1 MGKIGILI
9 KKKIDVCFA
18 IIVLIQLIPL
28 SGWALNQQNIIRATL
43 TNGLRV
49 VIVKNTLAPVV
60 TTQVNY
66 LVGSNEAPEGFP
78 GMAHAQEHMM
88 FRGSPGLSADQL
100 ADINALTGGQFN
112 ADTQQSVTQ
121 YTSMVARD
129 QLDIVLNME
138 ATRMRGVL
146 DSEELWE
153 QERGAI
159 EQEVARDLSNQ
170 EYVLYIR
177 LLAELFAG
185 TPYAHDA
192 LGTCDSFQ
200 KTTGNMLKDFYNKW
214 YAPNNAVLVIVGDI
228 DLQKTLAKVK
238 KLFEP
243 IARKSIPSRPAI
255 IIRPIVSKSIAFDTD
270 LPFGLSVIAYRLPG
284 LESSDFAAGMILADV
299 LDSRRGN
306 LYALVSDGKAL
317 SAEFEAGA
325 LSKAGFGY
333 AVTAFPHDGNG
344 NHLIA
349 EMKDVIAKYVKEGIP
364 ADLVEAAK
372 RHEISQAEFQKN
384 AIEGLASAWSQA
396 VAVESRISPDDDIQ
410 SIKNVTVDDVNR
422 VAREYLIADKAITAI
437 LTPQPSGM
445 PVASKGF
452 GGGESFFPKQV
463 TQVMLPIWAK
473 KAEAIPNILPSKEKP
488 VVSVLSNGIR
498 LIVQSENV
506 SPTVTVIGRIKN
518 NPHLQEPSGKEGVSS
533 ILDKLF
539 SYGTASFDRLAFQK
553 EQDNIGAEIS
563 VGSSF
568 SLKVLSDNFERGMEL
583 LADDL
588 QHPSL
593 PEAAFNI
600 IKDETIGSL
609 RGTIK
614 SPDYLAKRAL
624 RYGLFPENDPALRD
638 ATPETAANIFLS
650 DVKDYYVK
658 VFRPDM
664 TTIVVIGMVSPKQA
678 RAIVERYLGP
688 WKAVGAKPETDLP
701 PVPLNK
707 SSQFQVPDSFRVQ
720 DQVMLSETI
729 GITRQHSDYYA
740 LEFGN
745 HILSDAFYSSWL
757 YRDLREKTG
766 LVYSVESGIEAG
778 KHRSLFSVFF
788 GCDPPNVGKAKAIVE
803 RDLQVMQTTPI
814 SSNELRQT
822 QILLLRQIPL
832 SESSMD
838 NIAAEML
845 SLSEQGLPLDES
857 HYAAKCYRQMKTE
870 QIRNAFSKWIRPK
883 DFVHVIEGPSL

>member
-1 MGKIGILI
+1 MEILI
-9 KKKIDVCFA
+9 KNKKVYACFA
-18 IIVLIQLIPL
+18 LIVLILFIPL
-28 SGWALNQQNIIRATL
+28 SGWSLNQQNIIRATL

-60 TTQVNY
+60 TIQVNY

-88 FRGSPGLSADQL
+88 FRGSPGLSAEQL
-100 ADINALTGGQFN
+100 ADINALTGGRFN

-121 YTSMVARD
+121 YISTVAND

-138 ATRMRGVL
+138 ATRMRGVR
-146 DSEELWE
+146 DSQELWE

-192 LGTCDSFQ
+192 LGTRDSFQ
-200 KTTGNMLKDFYNKW
+200 KTTGDMLKDFYNKW
-214 YAPNNAVLVIVGDI
+214 YAPNNAVLVIVGDV
-228 DLQKTLAKVK
+228 DLQKTLVKIK

-243 IARKSIPSRPAI
+243 IARKSIPSWPAI
-255 IIRPIVSKSIAFDTD
+255 IIQPIVSKSIAFDTD
-270 LPFGLSVIAYRLPG
+270 LPYGLSVIAYRLPG
-284 LESSDFAAGMILADV
+284 YESPDFAAAMILADV

-306 LYALVSDGKAL
+306 LYAMVPDGKAL
-317 SAEFEAGA
+317 SAGFEAGA

-333 AVTAFPHDGNG
+333 AMASFPHDGNG

-349 EMKDVIAKYVKEGIP
+349 EMKEVISKYVKEGIP
-364 ADLVEAAK
+364 ADLVEASK

-384 AIEGLASAWSQA
+384 SIEGLASAWSQA
-396 VAVESRISPDDDIQ
+396 VAVEGRVSPDDDIKA
-410 SIKNVTVDDVNR
+410 IKNVTIDDVNR
-422 VAREYLIADKAITAI
+422 IAREYLIADKAITAV

-445 PVASKGF
+445 PVAAKGF
-452 GGGESFFPKQV
+452 GGGESFSSKQV
-463 TQVMLPIWAK
+463 TQVILPIWAK
-473 KAEAIPNILPSKEKP
+473 KAETVPKILPSKERP

-498 LIVQSENV
+498 LIVQPEDI
-506 SPTVTVIGRIKN
+506 SPTVTVIGRVKN
-518 NPHLQEPSGKEGVSS
+518 NAHLQEQSGKEGVSS

-539 SYGTASFDRLAFQK
+539 SYGTVSLDRLSFQK
-553 EQDNIGAEIS
+553 AQDDIGAEIS

-588 QHPSL
+588 LHPL
-593 PEAAFNI
+593 LLEAAFNI
-600 IKDETIGSL
+600 VKDETIGSL
-609 RGTIK
+609 RGKIK

-624 RYGLFPENDPALRD
+624 RSGLFPENDPALRD
-638 ATPETAANIFLS
+638 ATPETVANILLP
-650 DVKDYYVK
+650 DVKDYHAK

-664 TTIVVIGMVSPKQA
+664 TTIVIIGMVSPKQA
-678 RAIVERYLGP
+678 RTIAERYLGK
-688 WKAVGAKPETDLP
+688 WEAVGTKPETDLP
-701 PVPLNK
+701 EVPPNK
-707 SSQFQVPDSFRVQ
+707 ASQFHVPDSFSVQ
-720 DQVMLSETI
+720 DQVMLSETTN
-729 GITRQHSDYYA
+729 ITRKHPDYYA
-740 LEFGN
+740 LEFAN

-766 LVYSVESGIEAG
+766 LVYSVESEIEAG
-778 KHRSLFSVFF
+778 KHRSLFSIFY
-788 GCDPPNVGKAKAIVE
+788 GCDPPNAGKARAIIE
-803 RDLQVMQTTPI
+803 RDLQAMQTTPI
-814 SSNELRQT
+814 TSNELRQT
-822 QILLLRQIPL
+822 KILLLRQIPL

-838 NIAAEML
+838 NIASEML
-845 SLSEQGLPLDES
+845 SLSQHDLPLDES
-857 HYAAKCYRQMKTE
+857 RHAAKRYQQMNAKE
-870 QIRNAFSKWIRPK
+870 IRDAFNKWIRSK
-883 DFVHVIEGPSL
+883 DFVQVIEGPNL

>member
-1 MGKIGILI
+1 MEILI
-9 KKKIDVCFA
+9 KNKKVYACFA
-18 IIVLIQLIPL
+18 LIVLILFIPL
-28 SGWALNQQNIIRATL
+28 SVWSLNQQNIIRATL

-60 TTQVNY
+60 TIQVNY

-88 FRGSPGLSADQL
+88 FRGSPGLSAEQL
-100 ADINALTGGQFN
+100 ADINALTGGRFN

-121 YTSMVARD
+121 YISTVAND

-138 ATRMRGVL
+138 ATRMRGVR
-146 DSEELWE
+146 DSQELWE

-192 LGTCDSFQ
+192 LGTRDSFQ
-200 KTTGNMLKDFYNKW
+200 KTTGDMLKVFNNKW

-228 DLQKTLAKVK
+228 ALQKTLAKVK
-238 KLFEP
+238 KLFES
-243 IARKSIPSRPAI
+243 IAKKTIPSRPVI
-255 IIRPIVSKSIAFDTD
+255 ILQPLVSKSITFGTD
-270 LPFGLSVIAYRLPG
+270 LPFGLSVTAYRLPG
-284 LESSDFAAGMILADV
+284 FESPDFAAGMILADV

-306 LYALVSDGKAL
+306 LYALVPDGKAL
-317 SAEFEAGA
+317 SAGFEAGA

-333 AVTAFPHDGNG
+333 AITAFPHDGNG

-349 EMKDVIAKYVKEGIP
+349 EMKDVISKYVKEGIP
-364 ADLVEAAK
+364 TDLVEASK
-372 RHEISQAEFQKN
+372 RHEINQAELQRN
-384 AIEGLASAWSQA
+384 SIEGLASAWSQA
-396 VAVESRISPDDDIQ
+396 IAVEGRVSPDDDIKA
-410 SIKNVTVDDVNR
+410 IINVTVDDVNHA
-422 VAREYLIADKAITAI
+422 AREYLKPDKAITAV

-452 GGGESFFPKQV
+452 GGGESFSSKQV
-463 TQVMLPIWAK
+463 TQVILPIWAK
-473 KAEAIPNILPSKEKP
+473 KADAIPRILPSKEKP
-488 VVSVLSNGIR
+488 VVSVLYNGIR
-498 LIVQSENV
+498 LIVQPEDI
-506 SPTVTVIGRIKN
+506 SPTVTVIGRVKN
-518 NPHLQEPSGKEGVSS
+518 NAHLQEQSEKEGVSS

-539 SYGTASFDRLAFQK
+539 SYGTASLDRLTFQK
-553 EQDNIGAEIS
+553 EQDDIGAEIS

-588 QHPSL
+588 LHPAL
-593 PEAAFNI
+593 PETAFNI
-600 IKDETIGSL
+600 VKDETIKSL
-609 RGTIK
+609 RGKIK

-624 RYGLFPENDPALRD
+624 RSGLFPENDPVLRD
-638 ATPETAANIFLS
+638 ATPETVVNILLP
-650 DVKDYYVK
+650 DVKDYYAK

-678 RAIVERYLGP
+678 RAIVERYLGQ
-688 WKAVGAKPETDLP
+688 WKTVGAKPETDLP
-701 PVPLNK
+701 EVPSNK
-707 SSQFQVPDSFRVQ
+707 ASQFHVPNAFRVQ
-720 DQVMLSETI
+720 DQVMLSETV
-729 GITRQHSDYYA
+729 GITRKHQDYYA

-766 LVYSVESGIEAG
+766 LVYSVKSGIEAG
-778 KHRSLFSVFF
+778 KHRSLFSIFY
-788 GCDPPNVGKAKAIVE
+788 GCDPPNAGKARAIIE
-803 RDLQVMQTTPI
+803 RDLQAMQTTPI
-814 SSNELRQT
+814 TSNELRQT
-822 QILLLRQIPL
+822 KILLLRQIPL

-845 SLSEQGLPLDES
+845 SLSQQGLPLDES
-857 HYAAKCYRQMKTE
+857 RHAAKRYQQMNSE
-870 QIRNAFSKWIRPK
+870 EIRDAFNKWIRPK
-883 DFVHVIEGPSL
+883 DFVQVIEGPSL